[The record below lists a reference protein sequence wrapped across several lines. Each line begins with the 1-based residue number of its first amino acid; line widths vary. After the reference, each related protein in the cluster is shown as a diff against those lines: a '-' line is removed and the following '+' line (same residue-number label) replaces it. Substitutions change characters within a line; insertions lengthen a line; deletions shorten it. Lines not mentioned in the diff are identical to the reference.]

1 MTAAAR
7 SVLVYSIYAF
17 GLGAT
22 LILAPG
28 VALPIFGLAAPA
40 EVWIRVAGMTV
51 IFLSLLYFT
60 AARNEY
66 RPILV
71 ESVIFRLAV
80 PAVFGAFIVAGVAP
94 WNMLLLTP
102 LDILFALWTV
112 ATLRAAPAGA
122 ARSLSA
128 A

>member
-1 MTAAAR
+1 MTPAAR

-17 GLGAT
+17 GLGVV

-28 VALPIFGLAAPA
+28 VVLPIFGLAAPA
-40 EVWIRVAGMTV
+40 EVWVRVAGMTV
-51 IFLSLLYFT
+51 IFLSGLYFT

-71 ESVIFRLAV
+71 ESVAFRFAV
-80 PAVFGAFIVAGVAP
+80 PVIFGAFVVAGYAP
-94 WNMLLLTP
+94 WNLLLLTP
-102 LDILFALWTV
+102 LDVLFAIWTL
-112 ATLRAAPAGA
+112 TSLNGGRMPSRA
-122 ARSLSA
+122 SA